1 MCNVVV
7 DYWTRI
13 FIIIIIFFLSK
24 YLEFFLFFFFKY
36 FRFISSYLFYVI
48 NENEIVIIIIR
59 RIEDRYSFYKDN
71 INMFLKIAGRERIKI
86 LFFILIQLIYCFG

>member
-13 FIIIIIFFLSK
+13 FIIIIFFFIKES
-24 YLEFFLFFFFKY
+24 FFFFFKY
-36 FRFISSYLFYVI
+36 FKFISSYLFYVI